1 MFSTQ
6 KIFHLFLFT
15 LLISLSFSMALPNI
29 FLVISLFLF
38 LYMVIKKEINFYLTN
53 DIIAFGFLL
62 LFLIGKQLIQTKFNF
77 EDSKFYSNFLIIFI
91 LPILLQTFSK
101 TKTAIAL
108 VEASLIAILVA
119 LYNTIIYYFENK
131 IIPFANDEAVNKIL
145 VIDRPYLGFFC
156 LIAIISSFYLIS
168 KKPKYKMV
176 LLFISFSLFLFIVLI
191 VARLSLLTLI
201 LLGLIH
207 LFFYSTLLFYKKILI
222 LVTSIFIISITL
234 HSYKNMSKRFFT
246 NTSLERIKLY
256 DPRVDIWDCVYRIS
270 KESDFNIILGSKSH
284 QVISDKLVDCYKTKN
299 ENDLQRRQWFVD
311 TRFNTHNQF
320 IDFFLVGGL
329 LGLTIFMYLIYEMIR
344 VSKNNF
350 YSFSLVISLL
360 LFLVFENVFQ
370 RQLGCYFI
378 GVILSFNS
386 KPNK

>member
-1 MFSTQ
+1 
-6 KIFHLFLFT
+6 
-15 LLISLSFSMALPNI
+15 MALPNI
-29 FLVISLFLF
+29 FLVISMFLF
-38 LYMVIKKEINFYLTN
+38 FYMVIKKEINFYFTN
-53 DIIAFGFLL
+53 EIIAFGFLL

-77 EDSKFYSNFLIIFI
+77 EDYKIYSNYLIIFI

-101 TKTAIAL
+101 TKTSIAI
-108 VEASLIAILVA
+108 VISSLIAILVA
-119 LYNTIIYYFENK
+119 LYNTIIYFFENK

-156 LIAIISSFYLIS
+156 LIAFISSFYLIN

-191 VARLSLLTLI
+191 VARLSLISLI

-222 LVTSIFIISITL
+222 LVTSIIIISITL

-256 DPRVDIWDCVYRIS
+256 DPRVDIWDCAYRIS

-284 QVISDKLVDCYKTKN
+284 QVISDKLVDCYKTKS

-344 VSKNNF
+344 VLKHNF
-350 YSFSLVISLL
+350 YSFSLVISII
-360 LFLVFENVFQ
+360 LFLFFENVFQ

-378 GVILSFNS
+378 GIIFSFKS
-386 KPNK
+386 KPNNIKNQKIYTESSF

>member
-1 MFSTQ
+1 
-6 KIFHLFLFT
+6 
-15 LLISLSFSMALPNI
+15 MALPNI
-29 FLVISLFLF
+29 FLGVSLFLF
-38 LYMVIKKEINFYLTN
+38 LYMIIKKEINFYFTN
-53 DIIAFGFLL
+53 QIIVFGFFL

-101 TKTAIAL
+101 TKTAIAI
-108 VEASLIAILVA
+108 VIASLIAILVA
-119 LYNTIIYYFENK
+119 LYNTIIYFFENK

-156 LIAIISSFYLIS
+156 LIAIISNFYLI
-168 KKPKYKMV
+168 KMNPKYKMV

-191 VARLSLLTLI
+191 VARLSLITLI
-201 LLGLIH
+201 LLGLIY

-222 LVTSIFIISITL
+222 LATSIFIISITL

-256 DPRVDIWDCVYRIS
+256 DPRVDIWDCAYRIS

-284 QVISDKLVDCYKTKN
+284 QLISDKLVACYKTKS

-329 LGLTIFMYLIYEMIR
+329 IGLGLFLYFIYEIIR
-344 VSKNNF
+344 ASKNNF

-360 LFLVFENVFQ
+360 LFLTFENVFQ

-378 GVILSFNS
+378 AVILSFNLNQNNLS
-386 KPNK
+386 NLKFYIQSRL